1 MAGKLVNRT
10 NVDNCCFLCSG
21 SFSKILKQQNIMT
34 RTYQIF
40 LLLIL
45 YTFAA
50 CKQKIT
56 LQDRSFDLV
65 NVTAS
70 VVKLNGEEVLKVER
84 DLKALPFDA
93 KRLGATV
100 NGPLYARLKDSD
112 FENGTIEVKVY
123 SRIQKNTPYPDSWG
137 FIGLAFRIND
147 DNSAFEAMY
156 LRPKVGRSA
165 YPNVRNQAVQY
176 YSFPNYKMDNINN
189 TPGGPFETSADIG
202 LNEWITMRIEV
213 QGQQATLYINDN
225 TEPTLSIKNM
235 KGNLKSGA
243 IGLWVDIGTEGYF
256 KDLKITK
263 K

>member
-1 MAGKLVNRT
+1 MKRN
-10 NVDNCCFLCSG
+10 
-21 SFSKILKQQNIMT
+21 
-34 RTYQIF
+34 YQIF
-40 LLLIL
+40 LLLIVCA
-45 YTFAA
+45 FAA

-56 LQDRSFDLV
+56 LEDKSFELV

-70 VVKLNGEEVLKVER
+70 VVELDGSKVLKVER
-84 DLKALPFDA
+84 DLKALPFDI
-93 KRLGATV
+93 KHLGATV
-100 NGPLYARLKDSD
+100 NGPLYARVKDSD
-112 FENGTIEVKVY
+112 FENGTIEVKVL

-137 FIGLAFRIND
+137 FIGLAFRVND

-165 YPNVRNQAVQY
+165 HPIVRNQAVQY

-213 QGQQATLYINDN
+213 DGEKATLYINN
-225 TEPTLSIKNM
+225 KAEPVLTVNKM